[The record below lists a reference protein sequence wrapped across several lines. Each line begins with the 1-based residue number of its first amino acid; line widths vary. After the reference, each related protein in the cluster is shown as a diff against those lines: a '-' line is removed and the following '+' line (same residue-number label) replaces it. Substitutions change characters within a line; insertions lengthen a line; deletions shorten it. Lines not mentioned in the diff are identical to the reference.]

1 MTIQTNDIYKLG
13 DHLLAC
19 GDSSNAELLQRL
31 IGDKK
36 ISTVVCDPP
45 YGVDVVASKS
55 AFSQQLSCNIGIAND
70 HEQTDTE
77 YEIFCSKW
85 LSAIKPHLAPK
96 NSIYIFNCDKMI
108 FSLRNAM
115 LKTGY
120 KLSQLLV
127 WIKSQPVLGRLDYLP
142 QHELI
147 AYGWHC
153 RHYFRRSK
161 DKSVLFSP
169 KPSKSKL
176 HPTMKPVGLI
186 RNLILN
192 STKIGEYVFDG
203 FAGSGTTIIACE
215 HTKRK
220 CITIELNLIHCS
232 TIIKRYESLTGNQA
246 IKI

>member
-1 MTIQTNDIYKLG
+1 MTIQTNDIYQLG

-19 GDSSNAELLQRL
+19 GDSSNPELLQRL

-36 ISTVVCDPP
+36 ISVVVCDPP

-55 AFSQQLSCNIGIAND
+55 GFSQQLSCNIEIAND
-70 HEQTDTE
+70 HEQTDNE
-77 YEIFCSKW
+77 YEIFCTKW
-85 LSAIKPHLAPK
+85 LNAIKSHLAQK
-96 NSIYIFNCDKMI
+96 NSVYIFNCDKMI
-108 FSLRNAM
+108 FPLRDAI

-120 KLSQLLV
+120 KFSQLLV
-127 WIKSQPVLGRLDYLP
+127 WVKSQPVLGRLDYLP

-147 AYGWHC
+147 AYGWLG
-153 RHYFRRSK
+153 RHHFRRSK

-169 KPSKSKL
+169 KPNKSKL

-192 STKIGEYVFDG
+192 STIIGEYVFDG
-203 FAGSGTTIIACE
+203 FAGSGTTLIACE

-220 CITIELNLIHCS
+220 CITIELNSIHCS